1 VLVVEVSPVT
11 VDTVELVKRL
21 VEVVTVETIVEV
33 KVSEN
38 TPPNGANS
46 STVDNVLVGR
56 LANPGLDPTMKP
68 SVGEIM

>member
-1 VLVVEVSPVT
+1 MLVVEVSPVT